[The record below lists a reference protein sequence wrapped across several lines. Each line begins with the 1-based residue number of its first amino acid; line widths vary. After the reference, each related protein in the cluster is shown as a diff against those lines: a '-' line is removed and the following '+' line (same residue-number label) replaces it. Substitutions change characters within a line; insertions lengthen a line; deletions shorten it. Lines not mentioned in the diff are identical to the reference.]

1 VVEAVVFL
9 AAAMFLGVPVAYAL
23 IGASLLYFLTGPVP
37 VEALTQ
43 KLTAS
48 LASFP
53 LLAIPFFMLAGV
65 LMSHG
70 GIARR
75 IIDVADA
82 FVGHFRGGLAQVSVF
97 NSLLMGG
104 MSGSSTADAAVD
116 AKVLVPQMI
125 RKGYERGTA
134 AAFASVSGVIVVLIP
149 PSIGL
154 IVYGLVAQVSVGEL
168 FIAGVGPG
176 ILLAVALSVC
186 VRVMAGRGRLPAS
199 RSKAASFKERLSTT
213 GKAFWALMMPVLL
226 ILGLRA
232 GVFTPTELG
241 AVAAVYALVVGVV
254 VYREI
259 SWRDVGAHLQE
270 AAGATG
276 VVMLILAAAAGFG
289 VVMTHERIPQ
299 RFAEGVFAITDNP
312 IVVLIIINVGLLVL
326 GALTES
332 LALMILVAP
341 ILAPLAADL
350 GIDPV
355 HFGIII
361 VLNLAIG
368 GVTPP
373 IGVVMFTVLSITKTG
388 MWEYTK
394 ATWPLLV
401 SVLVVLGLVSYVPAI
416 SLWLPDLLLR

>member
-1 VVEAVVFL
+1 MVEAVVVL
-9 AAAMFLGVPVAYAL
+9 ALAMLVGVPIAYAL
-23 IGASLLYFLTGPVP
+23 IGASLVYFLTGPVP

-65 LMSHG
+65 FMSQG

-75 IIDVADA
+75 IIDVAEA
-82 FVGHFRGGLAQVSVF
+82 YVGHFRGGLAQVSVF

-125 RKGYERGTA
+125 RKGYERGVA
-134 AAFASVSGVIVVLIP
+134 AAYASVSGIIVVLIP

-168 FIAGVGPG
+168 FIAGVVPG
-176 ILLAVALSVC
+176 LLLAIALSVC
-186 VRVMAGRGRLPAS
+186 VRIMAGKGQLPAS
-199 RSKAASFKERLSTT
+199 RSTPAPLKERLSTT
-213 GKAFWALMMPVLL
+213 GRAFWALMMPVLL

-241 AVAAVYALVVGVV
+241 AIAAVYALVVGAVI
-254 VYREI
+254 YRQI
-259 SWRDVGAHLQE
+259 SWRDIGGHLQE

-289 VVMTHERIPQ
+289 VAMTHERVPQ
-299 RFAEGVFAITDNP
+299 RFAEAIFVITDNP
-312 IVVLIIINVGLLVL
+312 VLVLLIINIGLLVL

-341 ILAPLAADL
+341 ILAPLATDL
-350 GIDPV
+350 GVDPV
-355 HFGIII
+355 QFGIVI

-373 IGVVMFTVLSITKTG
+373 IGVVMFTVLSITKVG

-394 ATWPLLV
+394 ATWPLLI

-416 SLWLPDLLLR
+416 SLWLPELLLR